1 MKVNF
6 ILEASTGVLDKIR
19 VLNNYKDQIDLFFNN
34 RSYSDELKCLSIA
47 MYCLSQK
54 MESLFPPKPP
64 MYNAKPRNYM
74 YRGER
79 FEKIAGT
86 FEYELRL
93 DYSLYNQLAE
103 IKEQL
108 ASDIINSS
116 VIISTCREI
125 KNPQIDLLKNDFGIV
140 FNEMGWL

>member
-6 ILEASTGVLDKIR
+6 TLEASTGVLDKIR
-19 VLNNYKDQIDLFFNN
+19 VINNYSDQIDLFFSN
-34 RSYSDELKCLSIA
+34 RSYSDELKCLSIGIF
-47 MYCLSQK
+47 CLSPK
-54 MESLFPPKPP
+54 METLFPPKPP

-79 FEKIAGT
+79 FEKMAGT

-93 DYSLYNQLAE
+93 DYSVYNQLTE

-108 ASDIINSS
+108 ASDILNSLV
-116 VIISTCREI
+116 VISICRDI
-125 KNPQIDLLKNDFGIV
+125 KNLLFDELKNDFQIL
-140 FNEMGWL
+140 FKEMGWL

>member
-6 ILEASTGVLDKIR
+6 TLEASTGVLDKIR

-34 RSYSDELKCLSIA
+34 RSYSEELKCLSIGIF
-47 MYCLSQK
+47 CLSSK

-64 MYNAKPRNYM
+64 MFNAKPRNYM

-93 DYSLYNQLAE
+93 DYSLYNQLTE

-108 ASDIINSS
+108 ANDIINSL
-116 VIISTCREI
+116 VVISTCRDI
-125 KNPQIDLLKNDFGIV
+125 KNPDVDLLKSDFQIV
-140 FNEMGWL
+140 FKEIGWL